1 MCSSLGTVSSRLRHH
16 EAEEEGGEEGS
27 GPQLL
32 RLPLGSGTG
41 ADIWENGNLTDRYGL
56 WEKKA
61 LEK

>member
-1 MCSSLGTVSSRLRHH
+1 MSSRLPHD

-61 LEK
+61 LER